1 MATIKK
7 RVIGVDISNEK
18 TSYGIVD
25 IRGNI
30 IARNSF
36 PTWDYPDI
44 NAFIQKLTSSLVS
57 LAEANGGYE
66 TIRSIGISCA
76 GLFHRS
82 FPVYKRQTT

>member
-1 MATIKK
+1 MATINK

-36 PTWDYPDI
+36 PTWVSLLGTI
-44 NAFIQKLTSSLVS
+44 LTSTHLSRNS
-57 LAEANGGYE
+57 PPHWLALPRLTVATRPYG
-66 TIRSIGISCA
+66 RLASA
-76 GLFHRS
+76 A
-82 FPVYKRQTT
+82 PVPVKCPAA

>member
-44 NAFIQKLTSSLVS
+44 NAFVQKLTSSLVS
-57 LAEANGGYE
+57 LAELTVATRPYG
-66 TIRSIGISCA
+66 RLASA
-76 GLFHRS
+76 A
-82 FPVYKRQTT
+82 PVPVKCPAA

>member
-36 PTWDYPDI
+36 P
-44 NAFIQKLTSSLVS
+44 
-57 LAEANGGYE
+57 
-66 TIRSIGISCA
+66 
-76 GLFHRS
+76 
-82 FPVYKRQTT
+82 VYKRQTT